1 MRIVISRLK
10 DEHDQKDYR
19 NFLYSQTNSLFYH
32 GLHYHQLLQAHL
44 DCEAYYILAYDERKI
59 LGALPFLM
67 KQNNQFGAVIN
78 SLPFYGSN
86 GGFIIDSALEL
97 EKINQIRQNI
107 IQSLESFSLEHNVI
121 ASTIIS
127 NPLQPEDQLWMD
139 NNYATTHTDKR
150 IGQIT
155 LLPADGPE
163 LEQRLMSIFEDPRPR
178 NIRRAIKAGTEISEC
193 HDKASLDFLFQ
204 VHKENIEGIGGKAK
218 QKSFFDLIPA
228 NFSKDE
234 YSVFIATINGKRIAA
249 LLVFYFNSTVEYF
262 TPATLHDYRNDQP
275 SALLIFEAMKIAIH
289 RGFKHWNWGG
299 TWYTQHGV
307 YDFKK
312 KWGAQDHQY
321 HYYTRVREDYLN
333 RKDNNDLF
341 QAFPYFYI
349 LPLNSN

>member
-1 MRIVISRLK
+1 MEIKITTLNTK
-10 DEHDQKDYR
+10 KEKELYDK
-19 NFLYSQTNSLFYH
+19 FLLENENSLFYH
-32 GLHYHQLLQAHL
+32 SIKYHLLLEKYL
-44 DCEAYYILAYDERKI
+44 DCHSYYIIVYLENRILATFPFILKRDIR
-59 LGALPFLM
+59 LGAI
-67 KQNNQFGAVIN
+67 IN

-86 GGFIIDSALEL
+86 GGFVIDPTLQSDLVD
-97 EKINQIRQNI
+97 QIRHEI
-107 IQSLESFSLEHNVI
+107 IQALDAFSIEHHVI

-127 NPLQPEDQLWMD
+127 NPLQLEDQLWLD
-139 NNYATTHTDKR
+139 SNYATTHTDKR

-155 LLPADGPE
+155 PLPVDGPE
-163 LEQRLMSIFEDPRPR
+163 LEHRLMSIFEDPRPR
-178 NIRRAIKAGTEISEC
+178 NIRRAIKAGIKITEC
-193 HDKASLDFLFQ
+193 HDQESLDFLYQ

-218 QKSFFDLIPA
+218 QKSFFDLIPT
-228 NFSKDE
+228 NFSKED
-234 YSVFIATINGKRIAA
+234 YSVFVATIDGKRIAA

-275 SALLIFEAMKIAIH
+275 SALLIFEAMKIAVH
-289 RGFKHWNWGG
+289 RSFTHWNWGG

-312 KWGAQDHQY
+312 KWGAQDHEY

-333 RKDNNDLF
+333 RSDYNDLF